1 MELIINTLM
10 VQFSYSFCM
19 ALLHSFWQ
27 AALLVLLYFI
37 VDRIVHKHNA
47 PLAKRNFLY
56 STIVAQLILF
66 GITFSIYF
74 FDTTPL
80 SKLTAVLQPITQYL
94 SSSNIQWLTPW
105 VFGLYVF
112 IIIIKMAKAIYA
124 WLYFKQQFRFGLQK
138 PTVDLKLFTEIKA
151 LQFGIKRKV
160 KLWLSS
166 SVNTPITFGF
176 FRPIILLPVALV
188 NKISTQQAETL
199 ILHELTHIRTNDYL
213 FNWFL
218 IIAESIFFFN
228 PFIISLCNKIRLER
242 EKNCDIQVMSFKYSP
257 ALYAE
262 TLLQAERMKQ
272 LVPSFQLAAVNNK
285 KHLLKRIQ
293 FFTNEQI
300 LNQPVRFN
308 IVAPLIGLVL
318 LLMLSTAILF
328 QAGNK
333 GVSLQVTADN
343 QFLPFNNYVVPGAE
357 TERPVIYNNKPVT
370 QKVTGSVSAKPVAD
384 NKSKAVANP
393 VTETETKNE
402 LIAEPL
408 ELNYAIPAV
417 TISENDA
424 SRQIIIK
431 EEGSGSSSVTT
442 YHLSFENG
450 KWILQPEWMITAKE
464 LRLDSLS
471 LKLDSLNK
479 NLKKIYSSQQ

>member
-1 MELIINTLM
+1 M

-27 AALLVLLYFI
+27 AALLALLYFI
-37 VDRIVHKHNA
+37 VNSFVHKQNS

-56 STIVAQLILF
+56 AAIVTQLILF
-66 GITFSIYF
+66 AITFSIYF
-74 FDTTPL
+74 VDTTPL
-80 SKLTAVLQPITQYL
+80 AKLTRLLQPFTTYL
-94 SSSNIQWLTPW
+94 SINNFKWLTPW

-112 IIIIKMAKAIYA
+112 IIIFKMAKAIYA
-124 WLYFKQQFRFGLQK
+124 WLNFKQQYKSGLHK
-138 PTVDLKLFTEIKA
+138 PTVDLKLFTELKA

-160 KLWLSS
+160 KIWLSS
-166 SVNTPITFGF
+166 SVNTPITFGY

-188 NKISTQQAETL
+188 NNISIQQAETL

-213 FNWFL
+213 LNWFL

-228 PFIISLCNKIRLER
+228 PFVIRLCNKIRLER
-242 EKNCDIQVMSFKYSP
+242 EQHCDIQVMSFKYSP

-272 LVPSFQLAAVNNK
+272 LVPGFQLAAVNKK

-293 FFTNEQI
+293 FFTNQKNPDHPI
-300 LNQPVRFN
+300 RFN

-318 LLMLSTAILF
+318 LFMLSTAVLF
-328 QAGNK
+328 QSGNK
-333 GVSLQVTADN
+333 GVSLHIIADN
-343 QFLPFNNYVVPGAE
+343 QFLPFNNYVVTG
-357 TERPVIYNNKPVT
+357 TEREAPVIIINNPVA
-370 QKVTGSVSAKPVAD
+370 QKVTGTVSAD
-384 NKSKAVANP
+384 SKAENKLITLIKTAAEIEV
-393 VTETETKNE
+393 KNE
-402 LIAEPL
+402 AVFEQL
-408 ELNYAIPAV
+408 ELNYAIPV
-417 TISENDA
+417 TISENEA

-431 EEGSGSSSVTT
+431 EEGSGSSTLKT
-442 YHLSFENG
+442 YYLSFEKG
-450 KWILQPEWMITAKE
+450 KWVLQPEWEITAKE

-479 NLKKIYSSQQ
+479 NLRKIYSSQQ